1 MEQPLR
7 SRLVTR
13 ITNLGR
19 QFDLRLNSNRWL
31 FVTSGLAGL
40 ISLIVSGDLGTAVG
54 VGGSAFLAW
63 VAARE
68 LDPDHPV
75 AANLAVVTAP
85 LAVWQLGRPSLL
97 AVYLL
102 AVTARILLRS
112 TGLPPKRGDV
122 VVHVVAGV
130 IAAASGLPAVA
141 AIGLGVAFLLDTR
154 LPAPAPLAQRRFA
167 LALIGLAAVVG
178 LVRFPDVTWTTPG
191 LLGGVLIVGT
201 VVLVFRGGT
210 PMTSVGDFTK
220 EPLLPARLAIGRRL
234 AAAVA
239 LVMVSAAGSSG
250 VAAVSPFLVAA
261 TLSGWRDRRT
271 PS

>member
-1 MEQPLR
+1 
-7 SRLVTR
+7 VNR

-31 FVTSGLAGL
+31 FAVSGLAGL
-40 ISLIVSGDLGTAVG
+40 ISLIASGDFGMAVG
-54 VGGSAFLAW
+54 FGGSAFLAW

-68 LDPDHPV
+68 LDPDHPAAAGLTVV
-75 AANLAVVTAP
+75 AAP
-85 LAVWQLGRPSLL
+85 LAAWQLGRPSLL

-102 AVTARILLRS
+102 AVTARVLLRS

-130 IAAASGLPAVA
+130 IAAVSGLPAFA

-154 LPAPAPLAQRRFA
+154 LPPPAPLAQRRFA

-178 LVRFPDVTWTTPG
+178 LVRFPDVTWNAP
-191 LLGGVLIVGT
+191 GVLGRILIIGT
-201 VVLVFRGGT
+201 VLLVFRGGT
-210 PMTSVGDFTK
+210 PMTSVGDFTN
-220 EPLLPARLAIGRRL
+220 EPLLPARLAVGRRL

-239 LVMVSAAGSSG
+239 LVMVAAAGSSG

-261 TLSGWRDRRT
+261 TLSGWRDRRA

>member
-1 MEQPLR
+1 
-7 SRLVTR
+7 VTR

-19 QFDLRLNSNRWL
+19 TFDLRLNSNRWL
-31 FVTSGLAGL
+31 FVASGMAGL
-40 ISLIVSGDLGTAVG
+40 IALIASGDLGLAVG
-54 VGGSAFLAW
+54 VGGSGFLAW

-68 LDPDHPV
+68 LDPDHP
-75 AANLAVVTAP
+75 ATANLAVVAAP

-102 AVTARILLRS
+102 AVTARVLLRS

-122 VVHVVAGV
+122 VVHLVAGV

-141 AIGLGVAFLLDTR
+141 AIGLGVGFLLDTR
-154 LPAPAPLAQRRFA
+154 LPPPAPLAQRRFA

-178 LVRFPDVTWTTPG
+178 LIRFPDLAWTAPG
-191 LLGGVLIVGT
+191 VLGGALVLGT
-201 VVLVFRGGT
+201 ALLLFRGRA
-210 PMTSVGDFTK
+210 PMTSVCDFTN
-220 EPLLPARLAIGRRL
+220 EPMLPARLAVGRRL

-239 LVMVSAAGSSG
+239 LVMVAAGGSSG
-250 VAAVSPFLVAA
+250 VAAISPFLVAA
-261 TLSGWRDRRT
+261 TFSGWRDRRA